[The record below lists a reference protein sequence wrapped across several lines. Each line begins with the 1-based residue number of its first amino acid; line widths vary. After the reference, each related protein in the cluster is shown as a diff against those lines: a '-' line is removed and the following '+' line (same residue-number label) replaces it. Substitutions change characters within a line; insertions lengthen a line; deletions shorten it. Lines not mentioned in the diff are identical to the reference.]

1 MSQNTAQSPHA
12 GGHAPRRFHTPK
24 HGWLHEVE
32 KRLVGQTPKGA
43 PPARPRQ
50 SESHRSRPNSGGLD
64 REVEAIFH
72 RTARYGGDDPRDPQ
86 DQAYETNAPPDETAE
101 SQTSTRVPSSPTQP
115 GAYKS
120 KSKGQQSSSRNDDN
134 DDNADS
140 DDSDDNNDNDANSDQ
155 GRPRGNPD
163 EAEDP
168 NQVGWDGPDDPENP
182 QNWSQKKKWAFTLLC
197 SLLTVNVTFA
207 SSAPSSAIQQIAQEF
222 QIGTVTATLIT
233 SLFLA
238 GYCLGP
244 IIWSTTSELVGRKV
258 IFSISMLMYT
268 LFILGQALAKNPE
281 TLFITRFISGVCA
294 AAPLTNAGG
303 VIADMWDPV
312 GRGYA
317 MSLFSCAVFIGP
329 VMGPIVGGFI
339 TQSYLAWRWVFWI
352 MMIFAGLCWVITVL
366 FLPETF
372 TPILLVRKAKRLR
385 KLDPQGNKDLY
396 APHERSDWSLG
407 GIAHRTLLRPFQI
420 LAQEPILVLIT
431 IYVSIVYGIL
441 YGLFEAVPV
450 IFEMKRGFN
459 LGESG
464 LIFIAVG
471 LGTTI
476 GGMINVLVQLR
487 YRQLTPFWRGMPPPE
502 ERLIGSMI
510 AGPFLVLGAFWL
522 GWTGEYVAVPWYV
535 PALSLVPIGMS
546 FTLVF
551 ISLLSYIVDCY
562 TVYAASA
569 LAANTI
575 LRSAVGAAFPLFTR
589 QAFNGLGTNWAAS
602 LLGFVALVLTPF
614 PYIFYV
620 YGSKIRRLSK
630 FAPAF
635 DLKIRQELEKE
646 GKLPENSLDN
656 TSPLDRNGLA
666 ASKKAAASKGD
677 AEKGQNSD

>member
-1 MSQNTAQSPHA
+1 MSQNTAQSPQA
-12 GGHAPRRFHTPK
+12 GGKEQASHAPRRFHTPK

-32 KRLVGQTPKGA
+32 KRVVGQTPKGT
-43 PPARPRQ
+43 PPATPRH
-50 SESHRSRPNSGGLD
+50 SESHRPRPNSGELD
-64 REVEAIFH
+64 REVETIFR
-72 RTARYGGDDPRDPQ
+72 RTARYGGDDPRDPE
-86 DQAYETNAPPDETAE
+86 DRAYEANAVSDEPAE
-101 SQTSTRVPSSPTQP
+101 SGTSTRVPSSPSHP
-115 GAYKS
+115 SANKS
-120 KSKGQQSSSRNDDN
+120 KHEPAEGQGDSRHNGDDDHSSE
-134 DDNADS
+134 
-140 DDSDDNNDNDANSDQ
+140 Q

-163 EAEDP
+163 QDEDP
-168 NQVGWDGPDDPENP
+168 NQVGWDGQDDPENP
-182 QNWSQKKKWAFTLLC
+182 QNWSQKKKWALTLLC
-197 SLLTVNVTFA
+197 SFLTVNVTFA
-207 SSAPSSAIQQIAQEF
+207 SSAPSSATQQLAQEF

-244 IIWSTTSELVGRKV
+244 IIWSTTSELVGRKI

-281 TLFITRFISGVCA
+281 TLFVTRFISGVCA

-329 VMGPIVGGFI
+329 VMGPIIGGFI

-372 TPILLVRKAKRLR
+372 APILLMRKAKRLR
-385 KLDPQGNKDLY
+385 KMDPEGNKDLY
-396 APHERSDWSLG
+396 APHEKSDWSFA

-431 IYVSIVYGIL
+431 IYLSIVYGIL

-476 GGMINVLVQLR
+476 GGIINVVVQLR

-510 AGPFLVLGAFWL
+510 AGPILVLGAFWL

-535 PALSLVPIGMS
+535 PALALVPIGMS

-575 LRSAVGAAFPLFTR
+575 LRSAVGAAFPL
-589 QAFNGLGTNWAAS
+589 
-602 LLGFVALVLTPF
+602 
-614 PYIFYV
+614 
-620 YGSKIRRLSK
+620 
-630 FAPAF
+630 
-635 DLKIRQELEKE
+635 
-646 GKLPENSLDN
+646 
-656 TSPLDRNGLA
+656 
-666 ASKKAAASKGD
+666 
-677 AEKGQNSD
+677 